1 MCGFL
6 EIRLEKNEKKKSK
19 IMSVTERPIDR
30 SIGRPVDFFCLFFL
44 VFFFPL
50 VSLLLE
56 YSYFDPRNYFI
67 SRHTFDREKR
77 EREERR
83 EKGEEREDGSVSLL
97 VATMA
102 QTRGT
107 KDCFVLS
114 LFILKKRNVY
124 PLFSR
129 LFYHLSPNRSLFYT

>member
-19 IMSVTERPIDR
+19 IMSVTDRPIDR

-44 VFFFPL
+44 VFFPL

>member
-1 MCGFL
+1 MWIFGNSVG
-6 EIRLEKNEKKKSK
+6 KNEKKKVKKSR
-19 IMSVTERPIDR
+19 SSNDR
-30 SIGRPVDFFCLFFL
+30 SIGRPVDLFSFFS
-44 VFFFPL
+44 FFFPL
-50 VSLLLE
+50 VSRAFGHW
-56 YSYFDPRNYFI
+56 STRTSDPRNYFI

>member
-1 MCGFL
+1 M
-6 EIRLEKNEKKKSK
+6 EKNEKKKVK
-19 IMSVTERPIDR
+19 NNVGHRMTAR
-30 SIGRPVDFFCLFFL
+30 SIVRSSRRFFLPFFL
-44 VFFFPL
+44 VFFPL

-77 EREERR
+77 EREERT

-114 LFILKKRNVY
+114 L
-124 PLFSR
+124 
-129 LFYHLSPNRSLFYT
+129 

>member
-1 MCGFL
+1 MWIFGNSVGKK
-6 EIRLEKNEKKKSK
+6 REKKVKNN
-19 IMSVTERPIDR
+19 VGHRTTDR
-30 SIGRPVDFFCLFFL
+30 SIDRPVDFFCLFFL
-44 VFFFPL
+44 VFFPL

>member
-1 MCGFL
+1 MWIFGNSVG
-6 EIRLEKNEKKKSK
+6 KNEKKKSK
-19 IMSVTERPIDR
+19 KVGHRTIDR
-30 SIGRPVDFFCLFFL
+30 SVVPSTVDLFSFFSFFSLSCL
-44 VFFFPL
+44 V
-50 VSLLLE
+50 LLE

-114 LFILKKRNVY
+114 L
-124 PLFSR
+124 
-129 LFYHLSPNRSLFYT
+129 

>member
-6 EIRLEKNEKKKSK
+6 EIRLEKNEKKKVKNNVCRS
-19 IMSVTERPIDR
+19 SNNR
-30 SIGRPVDFFCLFFL
+30 SID
-44 VFFFPL
+44 FFPL

>member
-44 VFFFPL
+44 VFSLSCL
-50 VSLLLE
+50 VLLE

-114 LFILKKRNVY
+114 L
-124 PLFSR
+124 
-129 LFYHLSPNRSLFYT
+129 

>member
-44 VFFFPL
+44 VFFTL

-56 YSYFDPRNYFI
+56 YSYFDPFQYFI
-67 SRHTFDREKR
+67 SRHTFDRERERGKR
-77 EREERR
+77 EREGRR
-83 EKGEEREDGSVSLL
+83 WRRRSLGRNDGSDQS
-97 VATMA
+97 
-102 QTRGT
+102 T

-114 LFILKKRNVY
+114 LFILKRE
-124 PLFSR
+124 R
-129 LFYHLSPNRSLFYT
+129 LPSLLSFVYHLSPDRSLFYT

>member
-1 MCGFL
+1 MCVDFWKFGWKKT
-6 EIRLEKNEKKKSK
+6 RKKKSK

-30 SIGRPVDFFCLFFL
+30 SVAVDLFSFFS
-44 VFFFPL
+44 FFFPL
-50 VSLLLE
+50 VSRAFGHW
-56 YSYFDPRNYFI
+56 STRTSDPRNYFI